1 MKVLFAI
8 CGIILIG
15 LSILAAATL
24 PEIRSDVPLLYWATD
39 ANPARGPQMA
49 AFEKWMVDNGYPAV
63 DLELDSNN
71 TGTMKIIIQSASGVG
86 GHIIDVYG
94 GLQLRQY
101 AAAGVI
107 LDITDLAKKYDY
119 GLDKT
124 YAAVRDEITVGGRQ
138 YSFPCNVTG
147 WPITIN
153 RALLEREG
161 LPLPKFDWTWDEFL
175 QWCLAVRKVEN
186 GRVTRFAIMPGKSDS
201 WNEFRAHRLWA
212 TNGGTIFN
220 ETLTKCVANSP
231 QNLEATHFYY
241 DLMFK
246 YNVVPTPVDLAAQA
260 SAGGWGGS
268 APRWVGNE
276 LAVGLV
282 VGRWGLIQ
290 LRQFK
295 DFKPDVAL
303 LPHKVMP
310 MQAVSSRSAAI
321 NAGADN
327 PELIARFQQFLSG
340 QTYNHLIVHDVDAL
354 PPNPQAAKHPEFLRP
369 TDYPGEHGI
378 HEKYYRAV
386 AEHGVGDEYSP
397 FLSPFVVTRLI
408 THYLSGV
415 DSHAISIEQALSD
428 LTDEMNLELRRNVER
443 DPKLQPT
450 YKKALALQDK
460 IDQLKTAGRPVPTE
474 WIANPI
480 LRRLREAG
488 L

>member
-1 MKVLFAI
+1 
-8 CGIILIG
+8 
-15 LSILAAATL
+15 L
-24 PEIRSDVPLLYWATD
+24 PESRSDVPLLYWATD

-49 AFEKWMVDNGYPAV
+49 TFEKWMVRHGYPTV

-71 TGTMKIIIQSASGVG
+71 TGTMKIIIQAASGVG

-94 GLQLRQY
+94 GQQLRQY

-107 LDITDLAKKYDY
+107 LDVTEMAKEYGY

-124 YAAVRDEITVGGRQ
+124 YASVHDEITVEGRQ

-147 WPITIN
+147 WPITVN

-175 QWCLAVRKVEN
+175 EWCQAVTKVEN
-186 GRVTRFAIMPGKSDS
+186 GRVTRFAIMPGNHDS
-201 WNEFRAHRLWA
+201 WNQFRAHRLWA

-220 ETLTKCVANSP
+220 ETMTKCIADNP
-231 QNLEATHFYY
+231 RNLEATQFYY

-246 YNVVPTPVDLAAQA
+246 HNVVPTPVDMAAQA

-268 APRWVGNE
+268 APRWVGNG

-290 LRQFK
+290 LRQFE

-303 LPHKVMP
+303 LPYKVMP
-310 MQAVSSRSAAI
+310 MQVVTSRSAAI
-321 NAGADN
+321 NAGAAN
-327 PELIARFQQFLSG
+327 PELIARFQQFLAG
-340 QTYNHLIVHDVDAL
+340 PDYNRLIVHDVDAL
-354 PPNPQAAKHPEFLRP
+354 PPNPRYARGSEFLYPADHPE
-369 TDYPGEHGI
+369 EHGA

-386 AEHGVGDEYSP
+386 AEYGVGDEYSP
-397 FLSPFVVTRLI
+397 FISPFVVTRLVI
-408 THYLSGV
+408 KYLSGV
-415 DSHAISIEQALSD
+415 DSEAISIERALRE
-428 LTDEMNLELRRNVER
+428 LTDEMNLELRRTVER
-443 DPKLQPT
+443 DPKLQPA
-450 YKKALALQDK
+450 YAEALALQEEIDK
-460 IDQLKTAGRPVPTE
+460 LKAAGKPVPIE

-480 LRRLREAG
+480 IRKLRGAG
-488 L
+488 P